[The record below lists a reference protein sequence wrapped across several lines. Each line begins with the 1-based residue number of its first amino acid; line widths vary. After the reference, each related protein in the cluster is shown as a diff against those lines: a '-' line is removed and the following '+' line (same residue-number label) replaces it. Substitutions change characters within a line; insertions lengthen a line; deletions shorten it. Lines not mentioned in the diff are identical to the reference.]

1 MNESN
6 ARTMLKDISKELSL
20 YYTEYNH
27 QPKIVYSDNQELF
40 ALFRNSEIPLYRLLF
55 RSSYCLRVYY
65 NDGDIH
71 VTTKNRYGTEIDK
84 KIYSYDELRTTVNEE
99 LLKAKQFEIKK
110 RLEEINKDFIPIEE
124 DIECLIYP

>member
-1 MNESN
+1 MNETA
-6 ARTMLKDISKELSL
+6 ARTMLKDISKELSV

-27 QPKIVYSDNQELF
+27 QPKIIYSDNHEMF
-40 ALFRNSEIPLYRLLF
+40 ELFRNSKIPLYKLLF

-65 NDGDIH
+65 ENGDIH
-71 VTTKNRYGTEIDK
+71 VSTKNRYGMEIDK
-84 KIYSYDELRTTVNEE
+84 KIYSYDELRTTVSEE

-124 DIECLIYP
+124 EWLIYP

>member
-1 MNESN
+1 MNETV

-20 YYTEYNH
+20 YYTEYNNK
-27 QPKIVYSDNQELF
+27 PKIIYSDNQEMF
-40 ALFRNSEIPLYRLLF
+40 ELFRNSKIPLYRLLF

-65 NDGDIH
+65 ENGDIH
-71 VTTKNRYGTEIDK
+71 VSTKNRYGMEIDK
-84 KIYSYDELRTTVNEE
+84 KIYSYDELRTTVSEE

-124 DIECLIYP
+124 EWLIYP

>member
-1 MNESN
+1 MNETT
-6 ARTMLKDISKELSL
+6 AKTMLKDISKELSL

-27 QPKIVYSDNQELF
+27 QPKIIYSDNRELF
-40 ALFRNSEIPLYRLLF
+40 EMFRNSKIPLYRLLF

-65 NDGDIH
+65 ENGDIH
-71 VTTKNRYGTEIDK
+71 VSTKNRYVMEIDK
-84 KIYSYDELRTTVNEE
+84 KIYSYDELRTIVSEE

-110 RLEEINKDFIPIEE
+110 RLKEINKDFIPIEE